1 MLKINVRESDD
12 YIENIIKGRTRISSM
27 ALQNNDLQDVTSK
40 CPSPAWYFKM
50 FISCFSDSSKIDKF
64 ESECHG

>member
-40 CPSPAWYFKM
+40 CPSPE
-50 FISCFSDSSKIDKF
+50 KF
-64 ESECHG
+64 P